1 MEIVMS
7 PSLNT
12 LSAAVRL
19 ALVGA
24 FVLLAAGAH
33 APVRADDAPSI
44 AAAADLQFALTE
56 VAQRFREETGHSV
69 KLTFGSSGNFL
80 TQIEHGAPF
89 QLFLS
94 ADEAYVKRLATRGL
108 TRGDGSLY
116 AVGRIVVFAPNGSPL
131 KVDAELLGLK
141 AALGEGRISRF
152 AIANPEHAPYG
163 RAAKEALIAVGLWS
177 QVEAALVLGENA
189 SQAAQFATSGSAQGG
204 IIPLSLVLQ
213 PEVAKR
219 GTWSLLPESMHA
231 PLRQRM
237 VLLKH
242 AGPVASEF
250 YSYMQDASARAILE
264 RYGFVVPAIN

>member
-1 MEIVMS
+1 MS
-7 PSLNT
+7 FT
-12 LSAAVRL
+12 LRALGTSRRL
-19 ALVGA
+19 ALAGA
-24 FVLLAAGAH
+24 FVMLAAGTH
-33 APVRADDAPSI
+33 FSLRAEDQPTV
-44 AAAADLQFALTE
+44 AAAADLQFALAE
-56 VAQRFREETGHSV
+56 VAQRFQEEKGHSV
-69 KLTFGSSGNFL
+69 RLTFGSSGNFL

-108 TRGDGSLY
+108 TRDDGSLY

-163 RAAKEALIAVGLWS
+163 RAAKEALIAAGLWS
-177 QVEAALVLGENA
+177 QLEAALVLGENA
-189 SQAAQFATSGSAQGG
+189 SQAAQFATLGSAQGG

-231 PLRQRM
+231 PLLQRM
-237 VLLKH
+237 VLLKD
-242 AGPVASEF
+242 AGSVAAEF
-250 YSYMQDASARAILE
+250 YSYMQESSARAILA
-264 RYGFVVPAIN
+264 RYGFVLPAIN